1 METVNMHKAK
11 TELSRLVERAS
22 KGEPF
27 VIARAGHPL
36 VRVVAIDAPASS
48 AKQRIGFLKGEFR
61 VPDDFDSMDHEAI
74 QELFEGQP

>member
-36 VRVVAIDAPASS
+36 VRVVAIDAPTAT
-48 AKQRIGFLKGEFR
+48 ARRRIGFLRGEFE
-61 VPDDFDSMDHEAI
+61 VPDDFDTMHREAI
-74 QELFEGQP
+74 QGLFEGQE